1 LARKVLQSEQLNN
14 RLREA
19 EIVMSQAIQLLKPAE
34 ELESP
39 NKPIA
44 AGAGNMVAWGC
55 NKPDD

>member
-1 LARKVLQSEQLNN
+1 LAGKVLKPEQLNN

-39 NKPIA
+39 NKSIA
-44 AGAGNMVAWGC
+44 AGARNMVAWGC